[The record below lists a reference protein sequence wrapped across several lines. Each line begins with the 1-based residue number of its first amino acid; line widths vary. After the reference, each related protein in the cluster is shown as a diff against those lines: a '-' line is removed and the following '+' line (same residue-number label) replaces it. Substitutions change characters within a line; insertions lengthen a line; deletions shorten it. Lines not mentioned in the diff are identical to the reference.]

1 MKVLVDIPDKDANF
15 AMKVLR
21 SLTFVKNATPLGST
35 KAELTKD
42 LKEAAQE
49 VRMHKEGKF
58 ELKSAQELLS
68 EL

>member
-42 LKEAAQE
+42 LEEAAQE
-49 VRMHKEGKF
+49 VRMHKEGKIK
-58 ELKSAQELLS
+58 LKSAQELLS

>member
-21 SLTFVKNATPLGST
+21 SLTFVKNATPLGSA

-42 LKEAAQE
+42 LEEVAQE
-49 VRMHKEGKF
+49 VRMHKEGKI
-58 ELKSAQELLS
+58 ELKSALELLS